1 MFKRL
6 HAVAAAAVLTLA
18 TYAAATGLREGHP
31 TTYTVQR
38 GDTLWSIAAQFLDRP
53 WLWPEIWQANPQIE
67 NPHRLFPGDV
77 ISLAYRD
84 GRAAPVV
91 QASRNGPAP
100 RVEDA
105 IPTVPLADIETFLRD
120 SSVVEDIEG
129 LPHVV
134 ALEGDRLRAAEG
146 QIAYVRG
153 LEGVAIGDVVR
164 IVRPAF
170 VFRLPVANRRNNIIP
185 DSLDHR
191 GDTTYR
197 DWQSVWGPSLDGGG
211 ERLGIELTR
220 QALGRVTQVQGEVS
234 LVLLVA
240 GPADVRAGD
249 RVLAGPMP
257 AWDAHFMPQPPTD
270 VAAEARVLAVA
281 DASLAAGPNSVVALS
296 VGNRDGVRNG
306 MVFSTWRPGS
316 TTPDSIA
323 QRNPIAAATDRVQL
337 PDEFTGRVMVFRSF
351 DRVSYA
357 LVMEAIR
364 PVGVN
369 DHLKHPDAM
378 Q

>member
-1 MFKRL
+1 MLKRL

-31 TTYTVQR
+31 ATYTVQR
-38 GDTLWSIAAQFLDRP
+38 GDTLWSIAARFLDRP

-77 ISLAYRD
+77 ISLAYLE
-84 GRAAPVV
+84 GRATPVV
-91 QASRNGPAP
+91 QATRDGPAP
-100 RVEDA
+100 RAEDA
-105 IPTVPLADIETFLRD
+105 IPTVPLAEVEGLLRD
-120 SSVVEDIEG
+120 SSVVEDIDG
-129 LPHVV
+129 LPYVV
-134 ALEGDRLRAAEG
+134 ALEGDRLRGAEG

-153 LEGVAIGDVVR
+153 LEGVAIGGTVR

-170 VFRLPVANRRNNIIP
+170 VFRLPAAARRNNIIP

-191 GDTTYR
+191 GDITYR
-197 DWQSVWGPSLDGGG
+197 DWSSTWGQAFGAGG
-211 ERLGIELTR
+211 ETLGIELTR

-234 LVLLVA
+234 LVLLVD

-249 RVLAGPMP
+249 RVLTGPAP
-257 AWDAHFMPQPPTD
+257 AWDAHFLPQPP
-270 VAAEARVLAVA
+270 ASIPAQSRVLAVA

-296 VGNRDGVRNG
+296 VGSRDGIRNG
-306 MVFSTWRPGS
+306 MVFSTWRPGTS
-316 TTPDSIA
+316 TPDTVA
-323 QRNPIAAATDRVQL
+323 QRNPFAAATDRVQL

-364 PVGVN
+364 PVSVD
-369 DHLKHPDAM
+369 DHLKHPDAV